1 MTRKQALEKALV
13 IMSYYEKS
21 DDYEEHLKKQCKEKA
36 RGVRKC
42 QT

>member
-1 MTRKQALEKALV
+1 MTRQQALEKALV

-21 DDYEEHLKKQCKEKA
+21 DDYEAHLKDQRKEKA